1 MLILASKS
9 PRRQEILRQA
19 GIRFEVRAPQ
29 VEEVLQPGEM
39 PESYVRRL
47 SIQKAMAVRRG
58 KGEIV
63 LAADTIV
70 VVDDVVLE
78 KPVDRSDA
86 ERMLRLLSGRSHEV
100 LTGICLLGEG
110 LDVSDMARTAVRFHT
125 MKEEEIATYAASGE
139 PDDKAGAY
147 AIQGLACKY
156 IAGIEGCYF
165 NVVGLP
171 IALVYGHLGPR
182 LA

>member
-19 GIRFEVRAPQ
+19 GLPFAVRAPQ
-29 VEEVLQPGEM
+29 VEEVREPGEP
-39 PESYVRRL
+39 PEAYVRRL
-47 SIQKAMAVRRG
+47 SRQKAEAVTRRA
-58 KGEIV
+58 GEIV

-70 VVDDVVLE
+70 VVEGTVLE
-78 KPVDRSDA
+78 KPADQADA
-86 ERMLRLLSGRSHEV
+86 ERMLTLLSGRAHEV
-100 LTGICLLGEG
+100 LTGIFLLGEG
-110 LDVSDMARTAVRFHT
+110 LEVSDLARTVVRFVT
-125 MKEEEIATYAASGE
+125 MQPAEIKAYAASGE

-171 IALVYGHLGPR
+171 IARVYHHLAAR